1 MAMKFFSR
9 THLASLDNG
18 ALRLSSLAL
27 ALAVLSGIVLHGASR
42 AGSFEEGKGPLSGLP
57 ARVSSLLGFAADDI
71 SISGLAQHDAS
82 EVLATLRLKP
92 GGSLLGFDAD
102 AARQALEK
110 LPWVKTASV
119 TREYPNQLRATV
131 VERHAIALWQNG
143 NNVDLIDETGAD
155 MGPTPFTVRGNF
167 LLVTGEG
174 ANIAAAELINQISA
188 IPELQ
193 QRVTAAARLGA
204 RRWNLY
210 LNTGAKLALPEEGVA
225 QALKTAWSLEQGQ
238 NMFSKGVTVI
248 DLRVK
253 DQVGFQVAEGDGE
266 QKPAS
271 QK

>member
-1 MAMKFFSR
+1 MAMKVFSR
-9 THLASLDNG
+9 TTLASLDNG
-18 ALRLSSLAL
+18 ALRLSCMALVLAI
-27 ALAVLSGIVLHGASR
+27 LSGIVLHGASR
-42 AGSFEEGKGPLSGLP
+42 AGSFDEGQGPLSGLP

-71 SISGLAQHDAS
+71 RIAGLTQHDAS
-82 EVLATLRLKP
+82 EVLDTLHLKP

-102 AARQALEK
+102 AARQALER

-119 TREYPNQLRATV
+119 TREYPNQLRASV

-143 NNVDLIDETGAD
+143 SNVDLIDETGAD
-155 MGPTPFTVRGNF
+155 MGHSPFTVSGNF

-193 QRVTAAARLGA
+193 HRITAAARVGA

-210 LNTGAKLALPEEGVA
+210 LDTGAKLALPEEDVA
-225 QALKTAWSLEQGQ
+225 QALKTAWDLEQGQ

-253 DQVGFQVAEGDGE
+253 GQVGFQVAEVSGE

-271 QK
+271 Q